1 MSDALKFAPGK
12 FDSGKFAS
20 DGPRSP
26 AFADAADRLGRAASI
41 IKDQQLARTRTENR
55 APESEVYVSSP
66 EEAWTRK
73 YMIQCVGPVCTVR
86 PTDAGALL
94 LPRFQPLPEVQA
106 APPARVQT
114 VEIAPATPV
123 AVAVPARA
131 RAGAKAGAEPIGIL
145 IGKPARK
152 RSLLGRVFGR

>member
-1 MSDALKFAPGK
+1 MSGALKFAAP
-12 FDSGKFAS
+12 GKFAS
-20 DGPRSP
+20 EGPRSP

-41 IKDQQLARTRTENR
+41 IKDQQLARTQSGAR

-94 LPRFQPLPEVQA
+94 LPRFQPLPETRTA
-106 APPARVQT
+106 APAKVRT
-114 VEIAPATPV
+114 VEIAPEPQLRPEPAK
-123 AVAVPARA
+123 PARG
-131 RAGAKAGAEPIGIL
+131 RAKAQAEPIGVL
-145 IGKPARK
+145 IGKPVRK

>member
-55 APESEVYVSSP
+55 TPESEVYVSSP

-94 LPRFQPLPEVQA
+94 LPRFQPFPETQA
-106 APPARVQT
+106 APPTRVQT
-114 VEIAPATPV
+114 VEIAPAAAQPAAPV
-123 AVAVPARA
+123 RGRA
-131 RAGAKAGAEPIGIL
+131 NAKAGAEPIGIL

-152 RSLLGRVFGR
+152 RSLLGRMFGR